1 MEVFLQLLNIS
12 TFIGVDLSI
21 VRSYLVCYFN
31 VRKKIVLPNRLKMV
45 LHCFV
50 RRKYVS
56 QINVLFTIYEKEQ
69 IFKYEAKAAAYCCFF
84 PDHVLVIL
92 LKANKIC

>member
-1 MEVFLQLLNIS
+1 
-12 TFIGVDLSI
+12 
-21 VRSYLVCYFN
+21 
-31 VRKKIVLPNRLKMV
+31 MV

-50 RRKYVS
+50 RRKHVS
-56 QINVLFTIYEKEQ
+56 QINVLCTIYEKEH
-69 IFKYEAKAAAYCCFF
+69 IFKYKVKAAADCCFF